1 MVKYYHCFFSL
12 LILLQLS
19 CSSKTSDRYRE
30 GSNVGQKVNLS
41 VQQEKE
47 LTKEAWKEMSKD
59 YPAVK
64 SPELQAYINKIGQK
78 LVRENNLASN
88 PYEYQFVLVDT
99 PMVNAFA
106 LPAGKVFVTVP
117 ILAMADS
124 EAELA
129 GVIGHEIGHVVARH
143 TAERMYIAKKEQG
156 KTWLFGGL
164 GAVIGGAAGYFLGR
178 KLCNPNDSE
187 CKAKM
192 TVYGI
197 GGGATGGLLI
207 QKYGFMKNSQEDELE
222 SDRIGFKYA
231 LKAGYDKNEIGDF
244 YSKLL
249 AIEKEAKAKQGGPK
263 FLGRLADA
271 MSTHPPSEIRVKQ
284 SNDLKA
290 KAQNVKG
297 GLITTDE
304 FNRAK
309 TEAQQIMQNYSTAS
323 N

>member
-1 MVKYYHCFFSL
+1 MIKYYHFLLSL
-12 LILLQLS
+12 MIVLQIS
-19 CSSKTSDRYRE
+19 CSTKTSNRYRE

-47 LTKEAWKEMSKD
+47 LSQEALKEMSKD
-59 YPAVK
+59 YPAVRN
-64 SPELQAYINKIGQK
+64 PQLQDYINQVGQK
-78 LVRENNLASN
+78 IIQANNLASN
-88 PYEYQFVLVDT
+88 PYDYQFVLVDS

-164 GAVIGGAAGYFLGR
+164 GAVIGGAAGYFLGN
-178 KLCNPNDSE
+178 KFCNPKDVE

-192 TVYGI
+192 TLYGI

-207 QKYGFMKNSQEDELE
+207 QKYGFMQNSQEDELE

-244 YSKLL
+244 YTKLL

-263 FLGRLADA
+263 FLGKLADA
-271 MSTHPPSEIRVKQ
+271 MSTHPPSDKRVKQ
-284 SNDLKA
+284 SNELKA
-290 KAQNVKG
+290 KAQSMKKG
-297 GLITTDE
+297 LVTTDE
-304 FNRAK
+304 FIRAK
-309 TEAQQIMQNYSTAS
+309 AEAQKIVQNQSAAGR
-323 N
+323 